1 MKKMLLKS
9 ICLITVSLLAASVA
23 SADSKARTK
32 TTQSGRSFE
41 STTFIKGAR
50 QRTEQDL
57 GIDMAMINQC
67 DLKRMIQINDKAK
80 TYMIISQ
87 EPQGSPVAADP
98 GKPNPTPTQ
107 KTEGRKGGV
116 VTYTTTVTDTGERKQ
131 ILGLTARHI
140 KSSLVTE
147 STPESCSPTKMKMET
162 DGWYVDFKDAI
173 HCPAEAP
180 GTPRTVPGGP
190 ECADEVRYKTVGDGK
205 LGYPVLQTIT
215 IYGDDGKTTT
225 MNVEVLELATTPLEA
240 ALFDIPAGY
249 KEAKNYQELM
259 GFGAGGMSP
268 DAINGALAGAM
279 GQANGE
285 TAEEVVQLRIEPR
298 RPGIIR
304 VGVTSINNKTDRPA
318 RKNSTREQL
327 ISAINSG
334 NVEAIPIYARSSS
347 EIDAEAKQNGCDFI
361 LYTDIATLK
370 KSGGGG
376 MLGKVTKAAG
386 VNPLKDKFEAKLEYK
401 LYPTGASSPVLA
413 SSATVKTGGGVS
425 VGSALQMG
433 MGVAGMMGLNPMG
446 GMGMYGMGGGAGMG
460 GLFMQGGAGLGMG
473 LGMNLMMM
481 GTQMG
486 GPMGGGFG
494 PGGAGSPMGMAGQ
507 GLGKEEEAA
516 LSSAVEQEAR
526 AVAAEAQKKQ
536 Q

>member
-32 TTQSGRSFE
+32 TTRSGRSFE
-41 STTFIKGAR
+41 STTYIKGAR

-57 GIDMAMINQC
+57 GIGMAMINQC

-87 EPQGSPVAADP
+87 EPQNSTAAPDY
-98 GKPNPTPTQ
+98 GKTNPSQ

-116 VTYTTTVTDTGERKQ
+116 VTYTTTLTDTGERKQ
-131 ILGLTARHI
+131 IFGLTARHV
-140 KSSLVTE
+140 KSSLIVD
-147 STPESCSPTKMKMET
+147 STPESCNPTKMKMET
-162 DGWYVDFKDAI
+162 DGWYVDFKDSVN
-173 HCPAEAP
+173 CPEDASNS
-180 GTPRTVPGGP
+180 PRSVASGP
-190 ECADEVRYKTVGDGK
+190 ECVDEVRYKTLGDAK
-205 LGYPVLQTIT
+205 LGYPVLQTII

-225 MNVEVLELATTPLEA
+225 MNVEVLELATKPLEA
-240 ALFDIPAGY
+240 SLFDIPPGY
-249 KEAKNYQELM
+249 KEAKNHQELM
-259 GFGAGGMSP
+259 GIGPAGMMSP
-268 DAINGALAGAM
+268 DALNGAMAGAM

-285 TAEEVVQLRIEPR
+285 STEEVVQLRIEPK
-298 RPGIIR
+298 RPGVIR
-304 VGVTSINNKTDRPA
+304 IGVTAINNKTDRPA
-318 RKNSTREQL
+318 HKNTTREQL
-327 ISAINSG
+327 IAAINSG
-334 NVEAIPIYARSSS
+334 NVEAVPLYARSSA
-347 EIDAEAKQNGCDFI
+347 ELDAEAKQNGCDFI

-386 VNPLKDKFEAKLEYK
+386 VNPLKDKFEAKVEYK

-413 SSATVKTGGGVS
+413 SAATVKTGGGVS

-433 MGVAGMMGLNPMG
+433 MGVAGFMGLNPMG

-460 GLFMQGGAGLGMG
+460 GLFMQGGTGLGMG

-481 GTQMG
+481 GTRMG

-494 PGGAGSPMGMAGQ
+494 PGGPGSPMGMGGQ
-507 GLGKEEEAA
+507 SLGKEEEAA
-516 LSSAVEQEAR
+516 LSSAVEQEAK
-526 AVAAEAQKKQ
+526 AVTAEVQKRLQ
-536 Q
+536 